1 MNDQALL
8 RLPEVMRLTGYSR
21 SSILSHQTSEV
32 PGVRDARRWRR
43 SRLAV
48 GGDAEMDWGAREGA
62 RVSRLFPEPEHATPA
77 VIGTATGQFEAD
89 RIIDGIR
96 SETLT
101 CDLA

>member
-48 GGDAEMDWGAREGA
+48 GGGAEMD
-62 RVSRLFPEPEHATPA
+62 
-77 VIGTATGQFEAD
+77 
-89 RIIDGIR
+89 
-96 SETLT
+96 
-101 CDLA
+101 